1 MARIIQFA
9 ILLFFISMNI
19 NGQYSPGAAQFEE
32 YIPQLKNKN
41 VGIIVNHTSLV
52 DNQHILDLLIEKGVK
67 VKVIFAPEHGFRGEA
82 DAGAKI
88 NNEKDEKT
96 GLPIVSLYGS
106 HKKPFPKDLEGIDVL
121 IFDIQDIGVRFYTY
135 SSTLHYC
142 LEAAAENHIEFMVL
156 DRGNPNGHYVDGP
169 VLDRKFS
176 SFVGLNPI
184 PLVYGC
190 TSGELANMIN
200 GENWLKDGI
209 QANLKII
216 KAKNYHYEDRI
227 PVDVPPS
234 PNLKNIHSIELYPS
248 ICLFEP
254 TVVSVGRGTDY
265 PFEVIGSSSFKIGDY
280 SFIPES
286 KPGASKPVFMGE
298 KCYGY
303 DLRKVN
309 SRELHFSLKY
319 LMEFY
324 EKSGLEEKFFLNP
337 AFFDKLAGTDQLRKQ
352 LIEGKSEKEI
362 RDSWKED
369 LEKYLL
375 IRKKYLL
382 YP

>member
-324 EKSGLEEKFFLNP
+324 EKSGLEEKFFLNS

>member
-1 MARIIQFA
+1 
-9 ILLFFISMNI
+9 MNI

>member
-41 VGIIVNHTSLV
+41 VGIIVNHTSMV

-106 HKKPFPKDLEGIDVL
+106 HKKPFPKDLEGIDIL

-184 PLVYGC
+184 PIVYGC

-200 GENWLKDGI
+200 GEKWLKEGI

-265 PFEVIGSSSFKIGDY
+265 PFEVIGSSAFKIGNY
-280 SFIPES
+280 SFTPES
-286 KPGASKPVFMGE
+286 KPGASKPVFIGE

-324 EKSGLEEKFFLNP
+324 EKSGLKEKFFLNS

>member
-135 SSTLHYC
+135 SSTLQYC

>member
-41 VGIIVNHTSLV
+41 VGIIVNHTSMV

-184 PLVYGC
+184 PIVYGC

-200 GENWLKDGI
+200 GEKWLKEGI

-265 PFEVIGSSSFKIGDY
+265 PFEVIGSSAFKIGNY
-280 SFIPES
+280 SFTPES
-286 KPGASKPVFMGE
+286 KPGASKPVFIGE

-324 EKSGLEEKFFLNP
+324 EKSGLEEKFFLNS